1 MKQQVDNLIANILL
15 DEGAVY
21 LPEVGSLV
29 MLRHP
34 AELLSKKA
42 IQRPYRELTF
52 SRERQGESISSHIA
66 EVAKVTE
73 ERAIDIYGEWLSQS
87 LHNNT
92 LTIGGVCIIEG
103 DKVQINEQFD
113 KAANPDGCNILP
125 LKPRKNPWTATLI
138 TLFIGGAICGAG
150 HYFYSEGALDK
161 LINRHNVAAVTE
173 VEVAPTVETPIVE
186 TEVKDSTLH
195 VEIEPMPTDSTM
207 VDVRDTI
214 AIATVIIED
223 DTSADSVVTV
233 DPIAQTPQK
242 KIEPTA
248 KPAKRSTSQNAKIPS
263 VRRGYSYAVWGVY
276 DKLQNAKE
284 TRAWLKRKFPSL
296 KVVVYRYDKRYMVAI
311 YSSTSRDACA
321 RKVKSWKAKL
331 SSFKNVW
338 VYTRQ

>member
-1 MKQQVDNLIANILL
+1 MKQQVDNLIANVLL
-15 DEGAVY
+15 NEEAVY
-21 LPEVGSLV
+21 MPEVGSLV

-34 AELLSKKA
+34 AELLSKRS
-42 IQRPYRELTF
+42 IQQPFRELTF
-52 SRERQGESISSHIA
+52 SRERQGESIISYIA
-66 EVAKVTE
+66 EVTKVTE
-73 ERAIDIYGEWLSQS
+73 ERASDIYGEWLSQS

-103 DKVQINEQFD
+103 DKVQIDKQFD

-150 HYFYSEGALDK
+150 HYFYSEGALDQ
-161 LINRHNVAAVTE
+161 LINRHNATTIAE
-173 VEVAPTVETPIVE
+173 VEVAPIVETPIVE
-186 TEVKDSTLH
+186 TLRKDTTLH
-195 VEIEPMPTDSTM
+195 VEIEPMPTDSTI
-207 VDVRDTI
+207 VAEVRDTI
-214 AIATVIIED
+214 AIATV
-223 DTSADSVVTV
+223 T
-233 DPIAQTPQK
+233 IAENPQ
-242 KIEPTA
+242 EEVRPTA
-248 KPAKRSTSQNAKIPS
+248 KPTRRATPQNAKIPS
-263 VRRGYSYAVWGVY
+263 VRRGCSYAVWGVY

-311 YSSTSRDACA
+311 YSSTSRDACV

-338 VYTRQ
+338 VYTR